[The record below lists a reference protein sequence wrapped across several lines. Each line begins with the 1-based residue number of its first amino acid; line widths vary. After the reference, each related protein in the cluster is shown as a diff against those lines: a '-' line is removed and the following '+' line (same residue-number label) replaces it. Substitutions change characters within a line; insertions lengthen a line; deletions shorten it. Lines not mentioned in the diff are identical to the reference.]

1 MKTIGIAEFKSLVK
15 ECLANPSSFAG
26 KSIILWNEGYVQYG
40 MPYRIIEECCVN
52 HNMDHADDQ
61 VWFTYSDTTFKT
73 DEIST
78 LRVCC
83 EREDM
88 YGFKTHGILFN
99 TGCYYPNDEVEAWLK
114 FINTH
119 KNNRGLLSNDWVLI
133 ASAHG
138 DDNYK
143 FGVNE
148 NQFSDNCD
156 IYSLQPSL
164 EEWAEWVAQ
173 YNSPEVLNTV
183 RAFIEENSPAIS
195 FDHWQRIMEEL
206 DRELVYNDFNSLKQ
220 IPKEDLDHLLR
231 SSYAFLNPDFPF
243 EAFENFIESH

>member
-1 MKTIGIAEFKSLVK
+1 MKTIGIAEFKTLVK
-15 ECLANPSSFAG
+15 ECLTNPGSFAG
-26 KSIILWNEGYVQYG
+26 KSIVLWNEGHMQYG
-40 MPYRIIEECCVN
+40 MPYRIIEECCVE
-52 HNMDHADDQ
+52 HNKNHADDQ

-78 LRVCC
+78 LRALC
-83 EREDM
+83 ERKDM
-88 YGFKTHGILFN
+88 YGFKTRGILFN
-99 TGCYYPNDEVEAWLK
+99 TGCYFPADEADAWLE

-119 KNNRGLLSNDWVLI
+119 KNKKGLLSSDWVLI
-133 ASAHG
+133 ACAYHG
-138 DDNYK
+138 YDKYSVIED
-143 FGVNE
+143 
-148 NQFSDNCD
+148 QFTDNCD

-164 EEWAEWVAQ
+164 EEWTEWVAQ

-206 DRELVYNDFNSLKQ
+206 DRELGFNDFKSLKQ

-243 EAFENFIESH
+243 EAFENFIQSR